1 MVIKFREPLIRS
13 GALLGCL
20 AAVSGCSSVLSA
32 TTADVAG
39 VASAG
44 ITSGVTKNAAVGTGI
59 GLGVAA
65 AANAAL
71 GYAERRVHRVEQ
83 ERIAAAAGPLAPG
96 QVAYWSVVHDL
107 PIESDEHGRVTVYR
121 TVTAPGFVCK
131 EIVFSV
137 EANGQKA
144 AAKTK
149 FYTTT
154 ICFDGRQWQWAEA
167 EPATAR
173 WGALQ

>member
-1 MVIKFREPLIRS
+1 M
-13 GALLGCL
+13 
-20 AAVSGCSSVLSA
+20 LSA

-44 ITSGVTKNAAVGTGI
+44 ISSGVTRNAAVGTGI

-71 GYAERRVHRVEQ
+71 DYAERRVHRVEQ

-96 QVAYWSVVHDL
+96 RVAYWNVVHDL
-107 PIESDEHGRVTVYR
+107 PIEDDEHGRVTVYR
-121 TVTAPGFVCK
+121 SVIAPGFVCK

-137 EANGQKA
+137 EGSGSKA
-144 AAKTK
+144 AEKTE

-154 ICFDGRQWQWAEA
+154 ICFNGQQWQWAEA